1 MPPEPGHLVDDD
13 GMPGPSTGAGVAG
26 QPVSGW
32 RRWATSI
39 EVAAVAGIVCAIAW
53 SISLRGLLAGPDLDA
68 TPGEIARH
76 YAEGDGGDIRV
87 LLTLMVIGAVAYLWF
102 VGVVRSRLGARESR
116 MVGTVFLG
124 ASVLLT
130 GLMLV
135 AASALAAPALLM
147 DVSGQAPDPGA
158 AQLFRSL
165 ATVELGVFAAR
176 IATLVMFSTASLAL
190 RTGALP
196 RWLVVVT
203 YVVGVAEFVNVTLS
217 TPALYVFPAWM
228 ALVSIV
234 LLVRRPHI
242 APATG

>member
-1 MPPEPGHLVDDD
+1 M
-13 GMPGPSTGAGVAG
+13 TGTSPADV
-26 QPVSGW
+26 PLSGW
-32 RRWATSI
+32 RQRATSI
-39 EVAAVAGIVCAIAW
+39 EVAAVAGIVCAVAW

-68 TPGEIARH
+68 SPAEITRR
-76 YAEGDGGDIRV
+76 YAGDDGGNIG
-87 LLTLMVIGAVAYLWF
+87 LLLALMVIGAVAYLWF

-135 AASALAAPALLM
+135 AASALAAPSLLV

-158 AQLFRSL
+158 VQLFRAL

-176 IATLVMFSTASLAL
+176 IATLVMFSTATLGL

-196 RWLVVVT
+196 RWLVIVT
-203 YVVGVAEFVNVTLS
+203 YLVGVAEFVNVTLS
-217 TPALYVFPAWM
+217 TPALYVFPAWI
-228 ALVSIV
+228 ALVSVV
-234 LLVRRPHI
+234 LLARRPQI
-242 APATG
+242 TPAAA